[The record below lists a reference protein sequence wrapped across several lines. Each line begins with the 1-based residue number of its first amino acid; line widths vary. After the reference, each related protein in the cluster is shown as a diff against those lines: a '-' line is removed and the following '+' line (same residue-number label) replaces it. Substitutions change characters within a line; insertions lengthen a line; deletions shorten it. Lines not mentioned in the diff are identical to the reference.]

1 MKISV
6 NGLAYHV
13 EVCGKG
19 EPLLLLHGF
28 TGSSG
33 TWLPFC
39 EKWDRHSMMICPDLP
54 GHGNT
59 EAPDDPER
67 YSMEN
72 TIQDLCAILDKL
84 GVERANVLGYSMGGR
99 IALGF
104 AAAHPGRVGKLVLES
119 SSPGL
124 ETEEE
129 RISRRMK
136 DSELANF
143 IKEQGIEAFVD
154 YWQNI
159 PLFKS
164 LQKMPEPTRKATRK
178 QRLANHPVGLAHS
191 LLGIGTGAQPSYWD
205 SLHSLDV
212 DVMLLVG
219 DLDEKFRKIAEKMSQ
234 RLNSSSIKII
244 NGAGHAI
251 HVENPEKFGT
261 IVSGFLTH
269 T

>member
-39 EKWDRHSMMICPDLP
+39 EKWGRHSMLICPDLP

-59 EAPDDPER
+59 ESPDEPVR

-72 TIQDLCAILDKL
+72 TIEDLCAILDKL
-84 GVERANVLGYSMGGR
+84 EVERANVLGYSMGGR

-104 AAAHPGRVGKLVLES
+104 ASARPGRVGKLVLES

-124 ETEEE
+124 DTEEE
-129 RISRRMK
+129 RINRRMK

-154 YWQNI
+154 YWQDI

-164 LQKMPEPTRKATRK
+164 LQEMPEPIRKGTRA
-178 QRLANHPVGLAHS
+178 QRLTNSPVGLANS

-205 SLHSLDV
+205 SLHSLDA
-212 DVMLLVG
+212 DVMLLAG
-219 DLDEKFRKIAEKMSQ
+219 ELDEKFIGIAEKVSQ
-234 RLNSSSIKII
+234 RLKSSRIEII
-244 NGAGHAI
+244 EGTGHAI